1 MYIYIYRERE
11 KERKTETI
19 SVDID
24 EQDQDD
30 VVFEDC
36 CGHVSM
42 AAVQLASP
50 AQSNGLLGRKGSPS
64 L

>member
-24 EQDQDD
+24 VQDGDD

-42 AAVQLASP
+42 AVVHP
-50 AQSNGLLGRKGSPS
+50 NR
-64 L
+64 